1 MHGAEQCRNDCK
13 NTILYNTQRSRYQ
26 RASCNKE
33 VGDFSEASH
42 WCGRAAPKRADRERP
57 FEGIP
62 SCCIERGRPSI
73 NSTILNKS
81 GKSLISMKS
90 AKTPAAKNI
99 KGMISQDLLQRNL
112 KMMKTEVHSSKK
124 LR

>member
-1 MHGAEQCRNDCK
+1 MHGAEQRRNDCK
-13 NTILYNTQRSRYQ
+13 NTMLYNTQRSRYQ

-42 WCGRAAPKRADRERP
+42 WCGRAALKRADRERA
-57 FEGIP
+57 FEAIP
-62 SCCIERGRPSI
+62 SCCS
-73 NSTILNKS
+73 NSVILNKS

-99 KGMISQDLLQRNL
+99 KGMISQDLLQRIL